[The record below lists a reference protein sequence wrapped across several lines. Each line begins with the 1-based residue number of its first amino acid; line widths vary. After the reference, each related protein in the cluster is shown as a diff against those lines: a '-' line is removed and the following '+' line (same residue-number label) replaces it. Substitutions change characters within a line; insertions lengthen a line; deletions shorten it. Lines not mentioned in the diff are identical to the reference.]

1 MKPVACKV
9 SHSSI
14 KAAGTYKASYR
25 IDFGGLNLLSHPGIA
40 PAPAVAFS
48 AMGLTHSTQW
58 ASSASFRPLLLEH
71 SLIILTSYKQRN
83 KKYSCQGGHPISPR
97 STIRDHS
104 YFSAGPTHI
113 MFQKVQR
120 TEFPRLDQRKA
131 TALLGTCVFRAFL
144 ALREEYLPS
153 QTTLHQSHE

>member
-1 MKPVACKV
+1 MCTDPF
-9 SHSSI
+9 
-14 KAAGTYKASYR
+14 YR

-40 PAPAVAFS
+40 PAPALAFS

-58 ASSASFRPLLLEH
+58 ASSTSFRPLLLEH
-71 SLIILTSYKQRN
+71 SLVILTNYNRCN

-104 YFSAGPTHI
+104 YFYAGPTRI
-113 MFQKVQR
+113 VFQKVQR

-131 TALLGTCVFRAFL
+131 TALLGARVFWAFL
-144 ALREEYLPS
+144 ALREESLPS